1 MKIKRTV
8 ASSESEIETM
18 LRNFATANASDDV
31 DNEVDADDDEDLE
44 DDAEVGDDEEDLDL
58 EDDGE
63 GDESSDE
70 DGEDDDIDSDDEDG
84 DDEDLD
90 NEDLEDDVDSSDDED
105 GDSDD
110 DDLDLDGDDDG
121 ESSDDD
127 SDDSDDEDSED
138 DSEDDSDDED
148 DEGDEGDE
156 GDDEDLDA
164 EDEDDDVESSDDDDL
179 DDIEAVL
186 ASADDVVEAL
196 IATGAVAV
204 IIPTAPH
211 DFQAVAAAFDAHEDE
226 EVDASDDEDFDLDED
241 NEVDASDDD
250 EDADSDDEGSDDEE
264 VDASEDE
271 CDADDDTD
279 ASEDDDEEIVIDDEE
294 DDDEEDD
301 DEDGDDADAS
311 EDDLDDAE
319 VDADED
325 ENLDLDEEQ
334 LAPVVDIESIASA
347 DAEDVDLHLYV
358 NADANDAWWNVTVKG
373 IPAARIV
380 KSSLDSKVHAFFLKD
395 EFAANLKQAIASEG
409 LSAVLEGAHA
419 EYYANAYLQSELAD
433 QVRAEYE
440 AEASDDYTA
449 KTADLRDKFI
459 DVVKLVTAGI
469 AKNYF
474 PEVGSPIKAA
484 LFEELDEAGLDNP
497 AEPIEAAF
505 AKANEAHFD
514 AIFAKATELMDK
526 SSEFLDDLRETIAG
540 AGVINSQSE
549 VDDDD
554 EEETVATASFM
565 NRLASGNLA
574 ASTKR
579 GISRLAD
586 MK

>member
-58 EDDGE
+58 EDGGE

-90 NEDLEDDVDSSDDED
+90 NEDLEDDVESSDDED

-110 DDLDLDGDDDG
+110 EDLDLDGDDDG
-121 ESSDDD
+121 ESSDDED
-127 SDDSDDEDSED
+127 DDSDDEDSED
-138 DSEDDSDDED
+138 DSEDDSDDEG

-156 GDDEDLDA
+156 EDLDA
-164 EDEDDDVESSDDDDL
+164 EDEDEDVESSDDDDL

-271 CDADDDTD
+271 CDDDDDCDDCDDDTD

-294 DDDEEDD
+294 DLD

-474 PEVGSPIKAA
+474 PEIGSPIKAA

-549 VDDDD
+549 VDDGD

-565 NRLASGNLA
+565 TRLASGNLA

>member
-110 DDLDLDGDDDG
+110 EDLDLDGDDDG

-148 DEGDEGDE
+148 DDEGDEGDE
-156 GDDEDLDA
+156 EDLDA

-226 EVDASDDEDFDLDED
+226 EVDASDEEDFDLNED
-241 NEVDASDDD
+241 N

-264 VDASEDE
+264 VDASDDE
-271 CDADDDTD
+271 CDADDDCDDTD

-294 DDDEEDD
+294 DLD

-474 PEVGSPIKAA
+474 PEIGSPIKAA

-549 VDDDD
+549 VDDGD

-565 NRLASGNLA
+565 TRLASGNLA